1 MSGSESQV
9 PISMQMGLNKR
20 DGDKGRANA
29 KHIRKPPTVGCKYV
43 PTRSTHDLELGVKL
57 PRVTYNS
64 GEKTETEVQLFLG
77 IANTFLRLPPG
88 GRWCGKPGYASSS
101 QSSPVDNINPDSK
114 K

>member
-1 MSGSESQV
+1 MLNTLESHLQ
-9 PISMQMGLNKR
+9 S
-20 DGDKGRANA
+20 DANTSPLA
-29 KHIRKPPTVGCKYV
+29 PHT
-43 PTRSTHDLELGVKL
+43 TLSLGEKL

-88 GRWCGKPGYASSS
+88 GRWCGKPGYASTS